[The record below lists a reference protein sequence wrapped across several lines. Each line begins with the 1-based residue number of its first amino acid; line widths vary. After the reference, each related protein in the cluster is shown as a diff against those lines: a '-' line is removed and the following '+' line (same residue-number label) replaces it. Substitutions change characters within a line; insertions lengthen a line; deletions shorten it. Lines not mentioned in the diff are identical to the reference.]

1 MNAGI
6 VSLAGLASAAA
17 GGEAVERM
25 GQRADVDARMVVAA
39 ASSVMAAV
47 AWAATVKAGG
57 EALIPQRLASLTA
70 NNTRPLVAGFEA
82 AVSLLALEYLVGEA
96 WFGPAVGYLQ
106 ASARDGGV
114 AQGLFSVT
122 AGLANVAPGLL
133 GAVVG
138 SEVRVAKKY

>member
-1 MNAGI
+1 
-6 VSLAGLASAAA
+6 
-17 GGEAVERM
+17 
-25 GQRADVDARMVVAA
+25 
-39 ASSVMAAV
+39 MAAV
-47 AWAATVKAGG
+47 AWAATVEAGG
-57 EALIPQRLASLTA
+57 ENGAILFAALFFFVSVA
-70 NNTRPLVAGFEA
+70 NTSVAGFEA
-82 AVSLLALEYLVGEA
+82 AVALLALEYLVGEA

-138 SEVRVAKKY
+138 SEVRSEIRGKGARGSKLVPNVVVLTS